1 MKKLILISVSV
12 LLILII
18 SAYDNGAPPGYTGAP
33 GDNTCILCHD
43 DFQLNSGSATTS
55 ITGISFYTPSQTYA
69 VTVSL
74 NPVQALNKN
83 GFELVV
89 LEDAGNT
96 NVGTLT
102 VTDAFNTKIVTGG
115 GKDYITFNEAGSN
128 LYAWSFDWTAPSTYV
143 GPITFY
149 ASFNDADNG
158 SGPGDDFIYTT
169 SLTVDSMSTS
179 GINNPLS
186 NLIGFKVYPNPV
198 INTVHIKY
206 DLYNSDKVEI
216 SIMDIQG
223 KDILELISETESQGA
238 HTHEFDISEYA
249 PGLYFLSVKTGK
261 EISIY
266 KIIKSSN

>member
-1 MKKLILISVSV
+1 MKKLILISISG

-18 SAYDNGAPPGYTGAP
+18 SAYNNGAPPGYTGAP
-33 GDNTCILCHD
+33 GDNTCILCHF

-102 VTDAFNTKIVTGG
+102 VTDALNTKIVTGG

-128 LYAWSFDWTAPSTYV
+128 LNSWSFDWTAPSTYV
-143 GPITFY
+143 GSITFY

-169 SLTVDSMSTS
+169 SLTVDSINTI
-179 GINNPLS
+179 GINNILTTPVG
-186 NLIGFKVYPNPV
+186 IKVYPNPA
-198 INTVHIKY
+198 INKVYIKY
-206 DLYNSDKVEI
+206 KLNNSDKVEI

-223 KDILELISETESQGA
+223 KDILVLLSETESQGS
-238 HTHEFDISEYA
+238 HTHEFDVSDYT
-249 PGLYFLSVKTGK
+249 PGLYFFSVKTGK
-261 EISIY
+261 ETSIF
-266 KIIKSSN
+266 KIIKSTQ